1 MIITALFIRKGL
13 RLLVQFMQ
21 KQYFVFI
28 NYLQVVIIKILIFF
42 YSSIVSILN
51 HWFKFYG
58 GLFDQDNAARMQI
71 LVDELNSRIAHIV
84 RGGGEKAIERHTS
97 RGNTWVWRYIE

>member
-13 RLLVQFMQ
+13 RLLVQFMH

-28 NYLQVVIIKILIFF
+28 N
-42 YSSIVSILN
+42 
-51 HWFKFYG
+51 
-58 GLFDQDNAARMQI
+58 
-71 LVDELNSRIAHIV
+71 RIAHIV

-97 RGNTWVWRYIE
+97 RGNT